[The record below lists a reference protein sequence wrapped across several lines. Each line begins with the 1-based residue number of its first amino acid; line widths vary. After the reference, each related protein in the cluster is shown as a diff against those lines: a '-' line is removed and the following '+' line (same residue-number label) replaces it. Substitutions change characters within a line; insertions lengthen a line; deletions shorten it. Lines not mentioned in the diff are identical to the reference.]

1 MPEIHKGRWAKFLKI
16 CRPKKGLMSVKITKG
31 YTLVQLSLA
40 SLVDRT
46 VYQRRS
52 LEVSVHPLELQK
64 AEESSDG

>member
-1 MPEIHKGRWAKFLKI
+1 MP
-16 CRPKKGLMSVKITKG
+16 VKIAIG

-52 LEVSVHPLELQK
+52 LEVSVHSLELQK
-64 AEESSDG
+64 AEESTDG

>member
-1 MPEIHKGRWAKFLKI
+1 MP
-16 CRPKKGLMSVKITKG
+16 VKITIG

-64 AEESSDG
+64 AEESYDG